1 MYQWFKEAHSI
12 EELRKQYKTLLKV
25 HHPDNG
31 GNLSAMQE
39 INAEYD
45 ALFSILSHSNSKN
58 DYSHPQDNN
67 NENEAFKEVLN
78 KIIHINADMEFIGSW
93 LWIHGGYEYRE
104 LLKEVGFNYA
114 PKKKAWCWHFGE
126 YNRHHKREISLDEIR
141 IKYGSQNI
149 KNHTTQRRVERY
161 E

>member
-12 EELRKQYKTLLKV
+12 EELRRQYKALLRI

-31 GNLSAMQE
+31 GCVSDMQS
-39 INAEYD
+39 INTEYD
-45 ALFSILSHSNSKN
+45 ALVSFLSRSDSKADHSHTPDDN
-58 DYSHPQDNN
+58 D
-67 NENEAFKEVLN
+67 ENEAFKDILN
-78 KIIHINADMEFIGSW
+78 KIIHINADVEFIGSW
-93 LWIHGGYEYRE
+93 LWVHGGYEYRE
-104 LLKEVGFNYA
+104 LLKEVGFRYA

-149 KNHTTQRRVERY
+149 KNHTEQRRVEHY

>member
-1 MYQWFKEAHSI
+1 MYQWFKETSNI
-12 EELRKQYKTLLKV
+12 EELRKQYKSLLKL

-31 GNLSAMQE
+31 GDVSAMQE
-39 INAEYD
+39 INTEYD
-45 ALFSILSHSNSKN
+45 ALFSILSHSDSKV
-58 DYSHPQDNN
+58 DYSCTHIKS

-78 KIIHINADMEFIGSW
+78 KILHINADIEFIGSW

-104 LLKEVGFNYA
+104 LLKEIGFRYA
-114 PKKKAWCWHFGE
+114 SKKKSWCWHFGE
-126 YNRHHKREISLDEIR
+126 YKRHYAKEISLEEIR

-149 KNHTTQRRVERY
+149 KNHTEQRRVGNY